1 MKFKI
6 TKGTIVRTIM
16 IAIVVINM
24 ILKKF
29 GVNIINTDENTVAAF
44 VEMIIEIGAIFCAWW
59 YNNSFSEAAKKADRF
74 FTAVK
79 EYEKTG
85 EYK

>member
-1 MKFKI
+1 MTFKI

-16 IAIVVINM
+16 IGIVIINM

-29 GVNIINTDENTVAAF
+29 GIDVINTDESTVASV
-44 VEMIIEIGAIFCAWW
+44 VEALIEIGSIAAAWW

-74 FTAVK
+74 FMAVK
-79 EYEKTG
+79 DYEKNQKTQ
-85 EYK
+85 